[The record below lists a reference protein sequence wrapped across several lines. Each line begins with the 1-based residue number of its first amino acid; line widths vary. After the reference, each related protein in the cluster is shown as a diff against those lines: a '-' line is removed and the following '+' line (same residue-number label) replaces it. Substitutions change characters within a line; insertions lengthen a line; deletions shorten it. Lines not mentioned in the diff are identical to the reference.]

1 MTSPIEE
8 QQNRAAARDVRAE
21 AGVPMRDW
29 CCGTRITLPHAT
41 GCAYKP
47 DTDAPVDYAGS
58 VTVEPPSVPTP
69 QESAPAAA
77 SSVPVYGF
85 KKATETDLELP
96 SGAFVRVKKLRKM
109 QVIDLKVADML
120 DGFGPELL
128 KDIRGDDPVRA
139 ESAQQEAVRAMF
151 DPEKSEKIFG
161 PINRVVEAAVICPKV
176 VLHGPTTDEQIN
188 VSEIEPDDKMAI
200 FDAVMPDELRAA
212 ALGEQLAALKSVRN
226 EPHAGV

>member
-8 QQNRAAARDVRAE
+8 QQDSRPAIPAPPRRE
-21 AGVPMRDW
+21 W
-29 CCGTRITLPHAT
+29 CCGTPITVPHVP
-41 GCAYKP
+41 GCAYEP
-47 DTDAPVDYAGS
+47 ESAAELGTEAVS
-58 VTVEPPSVPTP
+58 EPPSAPNP
-69 QESAPAAA
+69 QGSAPTAA
-77 SSVPVYGF
+77 SSLPAYGF
-85 KKATETDLELP
+85 KKATEQDLELP

-109 QVIDLKVADML
+109 QVIDLKVVDLL

-128 KDIRGDDPVRA
+128 KDIRGDDPGRA
-139 ESAQQEAVRAMF
+139 EAAQQEAVRAMF

-176 VLHGPTTDEQIN
+176 VLDGPTTDEQIN

-212 ALGEQLAALKSVRN
+212 ALGEQLSALKSVRN
-226 EPHAGV
+226 EPDAGL

>member
-8 QQNRAAARDVRAE
+8 QQNSRPS
-21 AGVPMRDW
+21 VPVPPRRDW
-29 CCGTRITLPHAT
+29 CCGTTITMPHVA
-41 GCAYKP
+41 GCAYEP
-47 DTDAPVDYAGS
+47 RESAASAAEAVP
-58 VTVEPPSVPTP
+58 EPPSVPDP
-69 QESAPAAA
+69 HAGAAPAAA

-85 KKATETDLELP
+85 KKPTETDLTLP

-128 KDIRGDDPVRA
+128 KDIRGDDPARA

-176 VLHGPTTDEQIN
+176 VLQGPTTDEQIN

-226 EPHAGV
+226 EPNAGV

>member
-8 QQNRAAARDVRAE
+8 QQNSRPS
-21 AGVPMRDW
+21 VPVPPRRDW
-29 CCGTRITLPHAT
+29 CCGTTITMPHAT
-41 GCAYKP
+41 GCAYEP
-47 DTDAPVDYAGS
+47 RDTAAPAAEAVP
-58 VTVEPPSVPTP
+58 EPPSAPDP
-69 QESAPAAA
+69 HAGAAPAAA